1 MAVLVT
7 LDQLKEH
14 MKLGTGTAQDD
25 DLELKLDVAEEMV
38 LDYVGN
44 RIGSP
49 GVGSAWAAT
58 VSAWDDSTA
67 PKRVI
72 AAVLQMAAWLVKHTG
87 DEHPDDTPQLD
98 PGDLPRDVKMYLW
111 RLKDPALR

>member
-1 MAVLVT
+1 MAVIVT

-38 LDYVGN
+38 LDYMSQ
-44 RIGSP
+44 RLGSP
-49 GVGSAWAAT
+49 GIQSDWSDT

-67 PKRVI
+67 PRRVVHAI
-72 AAVLQMAAWLVKHTG
+72 LAMAAWLVKHTG

-98 PGDLPRDVKMYLW
+98 PGDLPREVKFLIY
-111 RLKDPALR
+111 RLRDPAIA